1 MKKIYLLLL
10 VALTVAACQKDPLGG
25 SGTLRITAEGM
36 HGASKVAVSGNV
48 SYWASDD
55 QVLVNG
61 EQLTVNI
68 DEPNNTVTVNYAS
81 SFEGPFFGVYPAGIY
96 VSNSGA
102 DYTLNLPSTYTY
114 ATTTHYGR
122 TLQNL
127 PSPMVAYL
135 ATAGDNPVLEFK
147 HVTGALNVMVIN
159 HYGFTIQVDSIVV
172 SSNKYQLCGSKT
184 VTLGNTLAV
193 NAVDTN
199 DAALRR
205 VKLVGGTALRVLAGD
220 TAIIQVPVLPVGA
233 DNRFTVEVGVQKV
246 DQSAVKK
253 VFSKTQ
259 GNAGS
264 DYSLDRAEIGYVPTR
279 FGGLFTINARGKKVI
294 ISQGNLQYDKT
305 TGEWS
310 FMTTQ
315 YGRVETVNQ
324 NVGDNYSSQ
333 NIVSLF
339 GWGTSGWNNGNYSYQ
354 PYKTDG
360 GSTSSSIGYGY
371 GPTNGSSYEF
381 GLTGDYKN
389 SDWGVYNKISN
400 GGEEEGRW
408 RTMTGNE
415 SGEFYYLLH
424 QRTTTTSGLPGTN
437 SNNANQAK
445 YIKGKIGSVC
455 GLFIFPDNYSH
466 PNDIGLTTST
476 PAYNQHA
483 STYDYNRFIVTETN
497 WYKMEALGVVF
508 LPAAGYRDGR
518 VVQKYGDYG
527 VYWSSSTKSAST
539 AFSLYFINDG
549 NSSYYSSKARNLG
562 CSVRLVHDMN

>member
-10 VALTVAACQKDPLGG
+10 VALIVTACQKDPLGG

-36 HGASKVAVSGNV
+36 HGAGKVAVSGTV

-55 QVLVNG
+55 QVLING
-61 EQLTVNI
+61 EQVTVNI

-81 SFEGPFFGVYPAGIY
+81 SFEAPFFGVYPAGIY

-184 VTLGNTLAV
+184 VALGNTITV

-199 DAALRR
+199 DEALRR

-220 TAIIQVPVLPVGA
+220 TAIIQVPVLPVGP
-233 DNRFTVEVGVQKV
+233 DNRFTVEVGVYKV
-246 DQSAVKK
+246 DQPAVKK

-264 DYSLDRAEIGYVPTR
+264 NYSLGRAQIGYVPTK

-294 ISQGNLQYDKT
+294 ISQGNLQYIGSAAT
-305 TGEWS
+305 PYWQFATR
-310 FMTTQ
+310 Q
-315 YGRVETVNQ
+315 YDFL
-324 NVGDNYSSQ
+324 GDNGQ
-333 NIVSLF
+333 ATAGENKNRDLF
-339 GWGTSGWNNGNYSYQ
+339 CWATSGWNNGNYLYYPYSLPASYAKEKGYGFG
-354 PYKTDG
+354 PTDG
-360 GSTSSSIGYGY
+360 S
-371 GPTNGSSYEF
+371 N
-381 GLTGDYKN
+381 YKY
-389 SDWGVYNKISN
+389 SLVGVYDSADWGVYNKIRN
-400 GGEEEGRW
+400 GGNESGRW
-408 RTMTGNE
+408 RTLSGEE
-415 SGEFYYLLH
+415 SGEWYYML
-424 QRTTTTSGLPGTN
+424 TSRILSYKYVQATVNEVKGLILFPDDYMHPNGISFTNLNTLNSYYALNVFTEEQWVILEAAGAVFFPLAGLRSGTA
-437 SNNANQAK
+437 STYSANQA
-445 YIKGKIGSVC
+445 YYWTSSASSV
-455 GLFIFPDNYSH
+455 
-466 PNDIGLTTST
+466 
-476 PAYNQHA
+476 AQHA
-483 STYDYNRFIVTETN
+483 FCI
-497 WYKMEALGVVF
+497 WLG
-508 LPAAGYRDGR
+508 PN
-518 VVQKYGDYG
+518 
-527 VYWSSSTKSAST
+527 SN
-539 AFSLYFINDG
+539 SLRKNEKRY
-549 NSSYYSSKARNLG
+549 SY
-562 CSVRLVHDMN
+562 SVRLVHDVN